1 MENNNKNVLSF
12 ILFGIL
18 LVVIC
23 CNALYSKS
31 AIDFIYLLIV
41 AVYFCKYI
49 CIKKKSISD

>member
-1 MENNNKNVLSF
+1 MKNNNKNILSF
-12 ILFGIL
+12 GLFGIL
-18 LVVIC
+18 FVVIC

-41 AVYFCKYI
+41 FIYFCKYI